1 MKVLV
6 TGGAGYVGIK
16 LTEALL
22 DRGHQVTVYDNF
34 MYGYE
39 PILYLVNRPN
49 LAVIKG
55 DIRTDSCDFLKGQD
69 VIFHLA
75 ALSGFPICQEHP
87 HEAKMINSLATGK
100 LIKSLG
106 KEQGIIYAS
115 TTSIYGKLDQT
126 CDETSPVR
134 PISLYGITKY
144 EAEKMV
150 MEHENSIALRFATIF
165 GVSPRMRVN
174 LLVNDFTYKAI
185 NERCL
190 VLFESGSTRTF
201 LHIDDAVSGYVM
213 ALENFEIMRNNV
225 YNVGDENLNFTKL
238 NIANAIKKHVN
249 FEIIDSGIKDS
260 DPRNFVIDFSKIR
273 RLGLSATVTL
283 DEGIQELVKLYGFY
297 SPNPVGR
304 GVW

>member
-1 MKVLV
+1 
-6 TGGAGYVGIK
+6 

-22 DRGHQVTVYDNF
+22 DRGYQVTVYDNF
-34 MYGYE
+34 MYGFG

-49 LAVIKG
+49 LTVIKG
-55 DIRTDSCDFLKGQD
+55 DIRTDDYDFLKGQD

-75 ALSGFPICQEHP
+75 GLSGFPVCQEHP

-100 LIKSLG
+100 LVKNLG
-106 KEQGIIYAS
+106 KEQRIIYAS
-115 TTSIYGKLDQT
+115 TTSIYGKSDQT

-174 LLVNDFTYKAI
+174 LLVNDFAYKAI
-185 NERCL
+185 KERCL

-201 LHIDDAVSGYVM
+201 LHIDDAVAAYIM
-213 ALENFEIMRNNV
+213 ALESFDTMKNEV
-225 YNVGDENLNFTKL
+225 YNVGDEDLNFSKME
-238 NIANAIKKHVN
+238 IAQAIRRHVD
-249 FEIIDSGIKDS
+249 FDIIDLGIRDS
-260 DPRNFVIDFSKIR
+260 DPRDFVIDFAKIR
-273 RLGLSATVTL
+273 RLGFSATVSL
-283 DEGIQELVKLYGFY
+283 DQGIQELVKLYGFY
-297 SPNPVGR
+297 DVSPIGR
-304 GVW
+304 TVW